1 VSEERR
7 FGRYRVTKVLGAGAM
22 GEVFAAV
29 DDVLGREV
37 AVKTLRG
44 HRNGL
49 AARMLD
55 DRFRQ
60 EARAIAALSH
70 PGVVA
75 VFDLDLAAD
84 PPYLVMERMAG
95 PSLKDHLATGR
106 LAVNELRA
114 LGIQIGRALA
124 AAHAQKIVHRDVKP
138 ANILAGGP
146 GTWKLADFG
155 VAHVPDS
162 SITMTGQFV
171 GSPAYAPPE
180 ALVRGQCDAEGDVF
194 GLGACLYQAAAGTW
208 PRLDATTSGLLAPL
222 PPIASLV
229 PLPEDLAAI
238 IDRAV
243 AIEAAH
249 RPSATELADALA
261 GASSIPGATAV
272 SLPSPLAAPPHPPVR
287 WQPWAIGGA
296 ALLVVGVLAA
306 RCSGPSDSHGP
317 VQAPAGGAPIGAAT
331 PPPLDPDQPIPIA
344 TPPMRDGKAAKDWNK
359 ILDHVERGNFSG
371 AKRKLWEWERKHAG
385 GATAE
390 TEALRRQLDALG
402 PDRASN
408 RDD

>member
-1 VSEERR
+1 
-7 FGRYRVTKVLGAGAM
+7 M
-22 GEVFAAV
+22 GEVFAAI

-37 AVKTLRG
+37 AVKVLRG

-75 VFDLDLAAD
+75 VFDLDLTAD
-84 PPYLVMERMAG
+84 PPYLVMERVAG
-95 PSLKDHLATGR
+95 PSLKERLATGP
-106 LAVNELRA
+106 LPVNELRA

-124 AAHAQKIVHRDVKP
+124 AAHAQRIIHRDVKP
-138 ANILAGGP
+138 ANILAAGP

-162 SITMTGQFV
+162 SLTMTGQFV

-194 GLGACLYQAAAGTW
+194 GLGACLYQAAAGSW
-208 PRLDATTSGLLAPL
+208 PRLDATTGGLLAPV

-229 PLPEDLAAI
+229 PLPDEIAAI

-249 RPSATELADALA
+249 RPTASDLADALA
-261 GASSIPGATAV
+261 GASSAPGATPDVHAAPAARATSAPVVDSTSIPGASAIAL
-272 SLPSPLAAPPHPPVR
+272 SSPGMAPPHAPVR
-287 WQPWAIGGA
+287 WQPWAIGAA
-296 ALLVVGVLAA
+296 ALVVVGVLAA
-306 RCSGPSDSHGP
+306 RCSGPEKSPSVP
-317 VQAPAGGAPIGAAT
+317 APTALPTARPTEPSG
-331 PPPLDPDQPIPIA
+331 PLDIA

-359 ILDHVERGNFSG
+359 ILDRVSQGNFSG
-371 AKRKLWEWERKHAG
+371 AKRKLWEWERKHG
-385 GATAE
+385 GATTE
-390 TEALRRQLDALG
+390 TEALRTQLGELG
-402 PDRASN
+402 PDRASDN
-408 RDD
+408 DD